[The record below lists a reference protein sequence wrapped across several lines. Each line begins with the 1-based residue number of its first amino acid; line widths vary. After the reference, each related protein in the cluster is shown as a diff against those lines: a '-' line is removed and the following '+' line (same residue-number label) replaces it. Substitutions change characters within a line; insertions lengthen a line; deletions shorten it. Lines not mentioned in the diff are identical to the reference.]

1 MQGMSRSNGEGVR
14 EQAQSSISRMSDTA
28 HQAVN
33 RASEVAQQTADRL
46 TARGEEWMS
55 SGNEWMESTR
65 VYVRDHPMAAVG
77 MAIAAGYLLSRILSR
92 D

>member
-33 RASEVAQQTADRL
+33 RASEVAHQTADRL
-46 TARGEEWMS
+46 SARGEEWMS

-65 VYVRDHPMAAVG
+65 VYVREHPVAAVG

>member
-1 MQGMSRSNGEGVR
+1 MSRSNGEGMR
-14 EQAQSSISRMSDTA
+14 EQAQSGISRMSDTA

-46 TARGEEWMS
+46 SARGQEWMS
-55 SGNEWMESTR
+55 SGNEWMENTR
-65 VYVRDHPMAAVG
+65 VYVREHPMASVG
-77 MAIAAGYLLSRILSR
+77 MAIAAGYLLSRIFAR